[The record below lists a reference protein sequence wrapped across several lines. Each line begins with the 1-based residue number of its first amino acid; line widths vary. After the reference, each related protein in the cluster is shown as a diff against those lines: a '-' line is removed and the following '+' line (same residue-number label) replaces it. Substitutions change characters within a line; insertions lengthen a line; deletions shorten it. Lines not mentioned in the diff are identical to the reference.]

1 MLQQANNFRQCSCRS
16 GDVKEKRCADGSEL
30 KDYISNVPTGRTRE
44 KVIEF
49 SHNTFVYP
57 RGSI

>member
-1 MLQQANNFRQCSCRS
+1 MFLQVRD
-16 GDVKEKRCADGSEL
+16 GKKRCADGSEL
-30 KDYISNVPTGRTRE
+30 KDYISNVPTGWTWE